1 MRDTCVIPHMAKWER
16 KRVTTRNRKGD
27 RGWGKR
33 VKKKVIYNSLWPS
46 GTEERS
52 LCQHSKYT
60 FCICHNSSLV
70 LGRDL
75 RTLQRLGEWIRKG
88 AFCFAKCMF

>member
-16 KRVTTRNRKGD
+16 RRVKPRNMEGD
-27 RGWGKR
+27 RGRGRR
-33 VKKKVIYNSLWPS
+33 VKKKVIYNSVWPL

-52 LCQHSKYT
+52 LCQHRKYT
-60 FCICHNSSLV
+60 PGICHNSSLV

-75 RTLQRLGEWIRKG
+75 GR
-88 AFCFAKCMF
+88 